1 MELLQR
7 CKEITR
13 LQSKL
18 ITEKKIIDN
27 KLDSNIV
34 QKFKLERR
42 KFELIQKLQPPL
54 PLPQMNVPPTPPT
67 TPQSNQT
74 VTPPK
79 KPSCTIQPVAKRY
92 ISPYSKNHESKVAKK
107 LFKTDQWS
115 TNGVSDD
122 DLLKEMDKLDK

>member
-7 CKEITR
+7 HKEITR
-13 LQSKL
+13 LQSEL

-34 QKFKLERR
+34 EKFKLERT
-42 KFELIQKLQPPL
+42 KFVLIQKLQPPL
-54 PLPQMNVPPTPPT
+54 PLPKVNVPPTPP

-115 TNGVSDD
+115 TVVFQI
-122 DLLKEMDKLDK
+122 MTF

>member
-1 MELLQR
+1 MIEKKLTSLNWDNMELLQR

-54 PLPQMNVPPTPPT
+54 PLH
-67 TPQSNQT
+67 
-74 VTPPK
+74 K
-79 KPSCTIQPVAKRY
+79 
-92 ISPYSKNHESKVAKK
+92 
-107 LFKTDQWS
+107 
-115 TNGVSDD
+115 
-122 DLLKEMDKLDK
+122 

>member
-13 LQSKL
+13 LQSEL

-54 PLPQMNVPPTPPT
+54 PLPQVNVPPTLQQHLKVTKLSLHPRNLLV
-67 TPQSNQT
+67 QS
-74 VTPPK
+74 
-79 KPSCTIQPVAKRY
+79 
-92 ISPYSKNHESKVAKK
+92 
-107 LFKTDQWS
+107 DQ
-115 TNGVSDD
+115 
-122 DLLKEMDKLDK
+122 

>member
-7 CKEITR
+7 RKEITR
-13 LQSKL
+13 LQSEL

-34 QKFKLERR
+34 EKFKLERT
-42 KFELIQKLQPPL
+42 KFVLIQKLQPPL
-54 PLPQMNVPPTPPT
+54 PLPKVNFPPTPPT

-79 KPSCTIQPVAKRY
+79 KPSCTI
-92 ISPYSKNHESKVAKK
+92 
-107 LFKTDQWS
+107 
-115 TNGVSDD
+115 
-122 DLLKEMDKLDK
+122 

>member
-1 MELLQR
+1 MIEKKLTSLNWDNMELLQR

-42 KFELIQKLQPPL
+42 KFE
-54 PLPQMNVPPTPPT
+54 
-67 TPQSNQT
+67 
-74 VTPPK
+74 
-79 KPSCTIQPVAKRY
+79 
-92 ISPYSKNHESKVAKK
+92 
-107 LFKTDQWS
+107 
-115 TNGVSDD
+115 
-122 DLLKEMDKLDK
+122 

>member
-7 CKEITR
+7 RKEITR

-42 KFELIQKLQPPL
+42 KFELTQKLQPPL
-54 PLPQMNVPPTPPT
+54 PQVNVPPTPPT

-79 KPSCTIQPVAKRY
+79 KPSCTI
-92 ISPYSKNHESKVAKK
+92 
-107 LFKTDQWS
+107 
-115 TNGVSDD
+115 
-122 DLLKEMDKLDK
+122 

>member
-7 CKEITR
+7 HKEITR

-18 ITEKKIIDN
+18 ITEKRIIDN

-54 PLPQMNVPPTPPT
+54 PL
-67 TPQSNQT
+67 
-74 VTPPK
+74 
-79 KPSCTIQPVAKRY
+79 A
-92 ISPYSKNHESKVAKK
+92 
-107 LFKTDQWS
+107 
-115 TNGVSDD
+115 
-122 DLLKEMDKLDK
+122 